1 MQESEIERFLHE
13 NEWVDRAFVS
23 EVDAET
29 RTCRVQIELSLSGH
43 QLIRD
48 HGMQEFERRM
58 QSHRPNHDYH
68 EIYWDI
74 RPVASDVS
82 LQDIPQP
89 GPDFP
94 RVLSVFDEPPQRRLL
109 MDISPQL
116 DWFRGHFPGNPV
128 LPGVVQLHWA
138 VIVSLA
144 FFRFRFVPA
153 EIKRLKFKSVVIP
166 PKVLELAVCRAG
178 ENEVQFEYA
187 SLGQQHAEGRLIF
200 DEDNSC

>member
-1 MQESEIERFLHE
+1 MQVTEFKRFLHD
-13 NEWVDRAFVS
+13 NEWVDRAVVS
-23 EVDAET
+23 EVDAEA
-29 RTCRVQIELSLSGH
+29 RICRVRIELSLSGH

-58 QSHRPNHDYH
+58 LSHLPNYDHD

-74 RPVASDVS
+74 RPVKGDVS
-82 LQDIPQP
+82 LQDIPQS

-109 MDISPQL
+109 LDISPQL
-116 DWFRGHFPGNPV
+116 DWFRGHFPGNPI

-138 VIVSLA
+138 VIVSFA
-144 FFRFRFVPA
+144 FFGFRFVPA

-166 PKVLELAVCRAG
+166 PNVLELAVYRVG

-200 DEDNSC
+200 DEDKSC